1 MPDDHADPT
10 ICYPSRAV
18 GLILDLAVVILGLLV
33 IGSLGLLAWTLAVSS
48 VHSVEQSRERVS
60 GSRRTIAET
69 EARLRTSAA
78 DATATLSDLAART
91 TPSRPAPPGDR
102 SEG

>member
-1 MPDDHADPT
+1 
-10 ICYPSRAV
+10 V

-48 VHSVEQSRERVS
+48 VRSVEQSRERVS
-60 GSRRTIAET
+60 TSRRTIGEM
-69 EARLRTSAA
+69 EARLRSSAS
-78 DATATLSDLAART
+78 DATATISDLAART
-91 TPSRPAPPGDR
+91 TRSRPETPGDR